1 MGQRYSF
8 SKKKISQ
15 LFPFILKNNYSDKFH
30 DECGV
35 FGIYSP
41 FKIDT
46 FSLIQF
52 GLFALQHRGQEACG
66 FSVLRD
72 GFILSHKN
80 EGFVLDFFKKI
91 SNSECYHGNA
101 AIGHTRYST
110 EGGQSKKNIQPF
122 FGEDSYGRSTIS
134 IVHNGNLVN
143 AQYIRKELEHQG
155 INFISEHSDSEV
167 ILRLIQKYLPEYEN
181 NLEKAIQKTT
191 VDIKGAYSVIVL
203 MKNKMAAFRDPN
215 GIRPLCYGMLDD
227 KTYIFSSETCGI
239 DSVGG
244 FYVRDLLPGEIIIV
258 DQKSIQFSKL
268 RKIKNRNV
276 KKRICSFEYI
286 YFSRPDS
293 LIENV
298 NVYEV
303 REKSGEKLYEQHPVE
318 ADVVIGVPDSGVPA
332 SIGYSK
338 ASGIPFKPILVK
350 NKYIGRSFI
359 LPKKEMREKMVNLKL
374 NPILDEIKGKRIV
387 IIDDSI
393 VRGTTSRRLVYILR
407 KAGAKEIHFRSA
419 SPPIIGPCYLGV
431 DTPTRKDLISYNH
444 IDKKS
449 IEKILNV
456 DSLEFLSMDNLID
469 ILGSIHYC
477 FGCFTGNYPV
487 QKTENNI
494 T

>member
-1 MGQRYSF
+1 MIY
-8 SKKKISQ
+8 Q
-15 LFPFILKNNYSDKFH
+15 LFPIKEKTDKFH
-30 DECGV
+30 DECGI

-41 FKIDT
+41 NKVDT

-72 GFILSHKN
+72 GFIISHKS
-80 EGFVLDFFKKI
+80 EGLVLDFFRKI
-91 SNSECYHGNA
+91 LNSECYHGNA

-122 FGEDSYGRSTIS
+122 FGENIYGKSTIS

-143 AQYIRKELEHQG
+143 AQYIRKKLESEGVH
-155 INFISEHSDSEV
+155 FISEYSDSEV
-167 ILRLIQKYLPEYEN
+167 ILRLIQKYLLESN
-181 NLEKAIQKTT
+181 SSLEKAIKKTT
-191 VDIKGAYSVIVL
+191 LDIKGAYSVIVL
-203 MKNKMAAFRDPN
+203 MDNKIAAFRDPN
-215 GIRPLCYGMLDD
+215 GIRPLCYGILNE

-239 DSVGG
+239 DSIGG
-244 FYVRDLLPGEIIIV
+244 IYIRDLFPGEIILV
-258 DQKSIQFSKL
+258 DKKSIKFSMI
-268 RKIKNRNV
+268 RKKKYI

-293 LIENV
+293 LIENI
-298 NVYEV
+298 NVYEI

-332 SIGYSK
+332 AIGYSK

-359 LPKKEMREKMVNLKL
+359 VPKQEMREKMVNLKL
-374 NPILDEIKGKRIV
+374 NPILYEIKEKRVV

-393 VRGTTSRRLVYILR
+393 VRGTTSRRLVFILR

-419 SPPIIGPCYLGV
+419 SPPIIAPCYLGI
-431 DTPTRKDLISYNH
+431 DTPSRKDLISYTN
-444 IDKKS
+444 IKENIK
-449 IEKILNV
+449 KILNV
-456 DSLEFLSMDNLID
+456 DSLEFLSMNNIID
-469 ILGSIHYC
+469 ILGSNNYC
-477 FGCFTGNYPV
+477 FGCFTGIYPV
-487 QKTENNI
+487 YKNI
-494 T
+494 NCTKINHEKK

>member
-1 MGQRYSF
+1 MSP
-8 SKKKISQ
+8 
-15 LFPFILKNNYSDKFH
+15 LLPFFHENKYSDKFYE
-30 DECGV
+30 ECGV

-41 FKIDT
+41 HKIDT

-80 EGFVLDFFKKI
+80 EGLVLDTFRNI
-91 SNSECYHGNA
+91 SNYECYHGNA
-101 AIGHTRYST
+101 VIGHTRYST

-122 FGEDSYGRSTIS
+122 FGEDINGKSTIS
-134 IVHNGNLVN
+134 IVHNGNLIN
-143 AQYIRKELEHQG
+143 AKNIRKNLELEG
-155 INFISEHSDSEV
+155 ITFISEYSDSEV
-167 ILRLIQKYLPEYEN
+167 ILRLIQKYLSIYN
-181 NLEKAIQKTT
+181 NILEIAIKKTIF
-191 VDIKGAYSVIVL
+191 DIKGAYSVIVL
-203 MKNKMAAFRDPN
+203 MNNQMAAFRDPN
-215 GIRPLCYGMLDD
+215 GIRPLCYGMLNE

-244 FYVRDLLPGEIIIV
+244 YYIRDLFPGEMAIV
-258 DQKSIQFSKL
+258 DKTTIRFTL
-268 RKIKNRNV
+268 MKNKRYT
-276 KKRICSFEYI
+276 KRRICSFEYI

-293 LIENV
+293 LIENI

-303 REKSGEKLYEQHPVE
+303 REKSGKKLYEQHPVQ

-332 SIGYSK
+332 AIGYSK

-359 LPKKEMREKMVNLKL
+359 LPKQEMREKMVNLKL
-374 NPILDEIKGKRIV
+374 NAILNEIRGKRIV

-407 KAGAKEIHFRSA
+407 KAGAIEIHFRSA

-431 DTPTRKDLISYNH
+431 DTPSRKDLISYKMKK
-444 IDKKS
+444 DK
-449 IEKILNV
+449 IAQFLDV
-456 DSLEFLSMDNLID
+456 DSLEFLSITNLID
-469 ILGSIHYC
+469 ILGGKNYC
-477 FGCFTGNYPV
+477 FGCFTGDYPIH
-487 QKTENNI
+487 KKK
-494 T
+494 

>member
-1 MGQRYSF
+1 MVQRFSF
-8 SKKKISQ
+8 FKKMIYK
-15 LFPFILKNNYSDKFH
+15 LYPYILKNNSFDKFH
-30 DECGV
+30 DECGI
-35 FGIYSP
+35 FGIFSP
-41 FKIDT
+41 YKVDT

-66 FSVLRD
+66 FSVLQD
-72 GFILSHKN
+72 GFIISHKS
-80 EGFVLDFFKKI
+80 EGLVLDFFRKI

-101 AIGHTRYST
+101 VIGHTRYST

-122 FGEDSYGRSTIS
+122 FGEDSYGKSIIS

-143 AQYIRKELEHQG
+143 AKNIRKKLESKG
-155 INFISEHSDSEV
+155 INFISEYSDSEV
-167 ILRLIQKYLPEYEN
+167 ILRLIQKYLSESDN
-181 NLEKAIQKTT
+181 SLEKAIQKTT
-191 VDIKGAYSVIVL
+191 IDIKGAYSVIVL
-203 MKNKMAAFRDPN
+203 MDNKMAAFRDPN
-215 GIRPLCYGMLDD
+215 GIRPLCYGMLNES
-227 KTYIFSSETCGI
+227 TYIFSSETCGI

-258 DQKSIQFSKL
+258 DQKKSIQFSLITEK
-268 RKIKNRNV
+268 KNT

-293 LIENV
+293 LIENI
-298 NVYEV
+298 NVYEI

-359 LPKKEMREKMVNLKL
+359 IPKQEMREKMVNLKL

-431 DTPTRKDLISYNH
+431 NTPSKKDLISYNH
-444 IDKKS
+444 IDKKD
-449 IEKILNV
+449 IERILNV
-456 DSLEFLSMDNLID
+456 DSLEFLSMNNLID
-469 ILGSIHYC
+469 ILGSVHYC

-487 QKTENNI
+487 QKN
-494 T
+494 

>member
-1 MGQRYSF
+1 M
-8 SKKKISQ
+8 ISQ
-15 LFPFILKNNYSDKFH
+15 LFPSILKNSYSDKFH

-41 FKIDT
+41 HKVDT

-72 GFILSHKN
+72 GFIISHKS
-80 EGFVLDFFKKI
+80 EGLVLDFFRKI
-91 SNSECYHGNA
+91 SNSECYNGNA
-101 AIGHTRYST
+101 VIGHTRYST

-122 FGEDSYGRSTIS
+122 FGENSDGRSTIS

-143 AQYIRKELEHQG
+143 AQSIRKKLESEG
-155 INFISEHSDSEV
+155 VNFISEYSDSEV
-167 ILRLIQKYLPEYEN
+167 ILRLIQKYLLESN
-181 NLEKAIQKTT
+181 NSLEKAIQKTT
-191 VDIKGAYSVIVL
+191 LDIMGAYSVIVL
-203 MKNKMAAFRDPN
+203 MNNQMAAFRDPN
-215 GIRPLCYGMLDD
+215 GIRPLCYGMLNE

-239 DSVGG
+239 DSVDG
-244 FYVRDLLPGEIIIV
+244 FYIRDLFPGEIIIV
-258 DQKSIQFSKL
+258 DQKSIRFSMLTEK
-268 RKIKNRNV
+268 KYT

-293 LIENV
+293 LIENI
-298 NVYEV
+298 NVYEI

-332 SIGYSK
+332 AIGYSK

-359 LPKKEMREKMVNLKL
+359 LPKQEMREKMVNLKL
-374 NPILDEIKGKRIV
+374 NPILDEIKEKRIV

-419 SPPIIGPCYLGV
+419 SPPIIAPCYLGV
-431 DTPTRKDLISYNH
+431 DTPSKKDLISYNH
-444 IDKKS
+444 IDQKN
-449 IEKILNV
+449 IAKILDV
-456 DSLEFLSMDNLID
+456 DSLEFLSMANLVN
-469 ILGSIHYC
+469 ILGGSHYC

-487 QKTENNI
+487 KKYNNKL
-494 T
+494 

>member
-1 MGQRYSF
+1 MGKLNHF
-8 SKKKISQ
+8 D
-15 LFPFILKNNYSDKFH
+15 SDKFH
-30 DECGV
+30 EECGV
-35 FGIYSP
+35 FGVYSP
-41 FKIDT
+41 NKVDT

-72 GFILSHKN
+72 GFLLSHKS
-80 EGFVLDFFKKI
+80 EGLVLDSFREI
-91 SNSECYHGNA
+91 SNSKCYHGNA
-101 AIGHTRYST
+101 VIGHTRYST

-122 FGEDSYGRSTIS
+122 FGEDSHGKSIIS

-143 AQYIRKELEHQG
+143 AKKIRKNLESKG
-155 INFISEHSDSEV
+155 ITFISEHSDSEV
-167 ILRLIQKYLPEYEN
+167 ILRLIQKYLHEYDN
-181 NLEKAIQKTT
+181 SLERAIQKTT
-191 VDIKGAYSVIVL
+191 LDIQGAYSVIVL
-203 MKNKMAAFRDPN
+203 MNNKIAAFRDPN
-215 GIRPLCYGMLDD
+215 GIRPLCYGMLNE

-244 FYVRDLLPGEIIIV
+244 FYIRDLFPGEMAIV
-258 DQKSIQFSKL
+258 DQKSIRFSL
-268 RKIKNRNV
+268 L
-276 KKRICSFEYI
+276 KKKKYTRRRTCSFEYI

-293 LIENV
+293 LIENI

-359 LPKKEMREKMVNLKL
+359 LPKQEIRERIVNLKL

-393 VRGTTSRRLVYILR
+393 VRGTTSKKLVSILR
-407 KAGAKEIHFRSA
+407 KAGAREIHFRSA
-419 SPPIIGPCYLGV
+419 SPPIIAPCFLGV
-431 DTPTRKDLISYNH
+431 DTPRRKDLISHN
-444 IDKKS
+444 INK
-449 IEKILNV
+449 EKIAEILDV
-456 DSLEFLSMDNLID
+456 DSLEFLSMNSLIE
-469 ILGSIHYC
+469 ILGSTNYC

-487 QKTENNI
+487 HKK
-494 T
+494 

>member
-1 MGQRYSF
+1 MVQRFSF
-8 SKKKISQ
+8 FKNMIYK
-15 LFPFILKNNYSDKFH
+15 LYPYILNNNYFDKFH
-30 DECGV
+30 DECGI

-41 FKIDT
+41 YKVDT

-72 GFILSHKN
+72 GFIISHKS
-80 EGFVLDFFKKI
+80 EGLVLDFFRKI

-101 AIGHTRYST
+101 VIGHTRYST

-122 FGEDSYGRSTIS
+122 FGEDSYGKSIIS

-143 AQYIRKELEHQG
+143 AKNIRKKLESKG
-155 INFISEHSDSEV
+155 ISFISEHSDSEV
-167 ILRLIQKYLPEYEN
+167 ILRLIQKYLSESDN
-181 NLEKAIQKTT
+181 CLEKAIQKTT
-191 VDIKGAYSVIVL
+191 NDIKGAYSVIVL
-203 MKNKMAAFRDPN
+203 MDNKMAAFRDPN
-215 GIRPLCYGMLDD
+215 GIRPLCYGMLNEY
-227 KTYIFSSETCGI
+227 TYIFSSETCGI

-244 FYVRDLLPGEIIIV
+244 FYVRDLLPGEMIIV
-258 DQKSIQFSKL
+258 DQKKSIQFSLLTEK
-268 RKIKNRNV
+268 KNT

-298 NVYEV
+298 SVYEI

-359 LPKKEMREKMVNLKL
+359 LPKQEMREKMVNLKL

-431 DTPTRKDLISYNH
+431 NTPSKKDLISYNH
-444 IDKKS
+444 IDKKN

-456 DSLEFLSMDNLID
+456 DSLEFLSMNNLID
-469 ILGSIHYC
+469 ILGSIHHC

-487 QKTENNI
+487 QKN
-494 T
+494 

>member
-1 MGQRYSF
+1 MEQRYS
-8 SKKKISQ
+8 SYKKMISQ
-15 LFPFILKNNYSDKFH
+15 LFPSILKNNYWDKFH
-30 DECGV
+30 DECGI
-35 FGIYSP
+35 FGVYSP
-41 FKIDT
+41 YKIDT
-46 FSLIQF
+46 LSLIQF

-72 GFILSHKN
+72 GFIISHKS
-80 EGFVLDFFKKI
+80 EGLVLDFFRQI
-91 SNSECYHGNA
+91 SNSESYYGNA
-101 AIGHTRYST
+101 VIGHTRYST

-122 FGEDSYGRSTIS
+122 FGRNSYGKSTIS

-143 AQYIRKELEHQG
+143 AQNIRHKLESQG
-155 INFISEHSDSEV
+155 INFISEYSDSEV
-167 ILRLIQKYLPEYEN
+167 ILRLIQKYLSEYDN
-181 NLEKAIQKTT
+181 SLEKAIQKTT
-191 VDIKGAYSVIVL
+191 IDIRGAYSVIVL
-203 MKNKMAAFRDPN
+203 MDNKMAAFRDPN
-215 GIRPLCYGMLDD
+215 GIRPLCYGMLNEN
-227 KTYIFSSETCGI
+227 TYIFSSETCGI

-244 FYVRDLLPGEIIIV
+244 FYVRDLFPGEIIIV
-258 DQKSIQFSKL
+258 DKKSIQFSLLTK
-268 RKIKNRNV
+268 RKNTR
-276 KKRICSFEYI
+276 KRICSFEYI

-293 LIENV
+293 LIENI
-298 NVYEV
+298 NVYDI
-303 REKSGEKLYEQHPVE
+303 REKSGEKLYEQHPVK

-359 LPKKEMREKMVNLKL
+359 LPQQKIREKMVNLKL

-431 DTPTRKDLISYNH
+431 DTPSKKDLISYNH

-449 IEKILNV
+449 IAKILNV

-469 ILGSIHYC
+469 ILGSVHYC

-487 QKTENNI
+487 QKN
-494 T
+494 

>member
-1 MGQRYSF
+1 MI
-8 SKKKISQ
+8 SK
-15 LFPFILKNNYSDKFH
+15 LFPIFNQKKSSDKFH
-30 DECGV
+30 EECGI

-41 FKIDT
+41 QKVDT

-72 GFILSHKN
+72 GFILSHKS
-80 EGFVLDFFKKI
+80 EGLVLDSFRKI
-91 SNSECYHGNA
+91 SNSEYFHGNA

-122 FGEDSYGRSTIS
+122 FGEDPYGRSTIS
-134 IVHNGNLVN
+134 IVHNGNLIN
-143 AQYIRKELEHQG
+143 AQKIRKDLESKG
-155 INFISEHSDSEV
+155 VTFISEYSDSEV
-167 ILRLIQKYLPEYEN
+167 ILRLIQKYLSEYDN
-181 NLEKAIQKTT
+181 NLEIAIQKTII
-191 VDIKGAYSVIVL
+191 DIQGAYSVIVL
-203 MKNKMAAFRDPN
+203 MDNKIAAFRDPN
-215 GIRPLCYGMLDD
+215 GIRPLCYGMLNE

-244 FYVRDLLPGEIIIV
+244 YYIRDLFPGEMAIV
-258 DQKSIQFSKL
+258 DTKSIRFSL
-268 RKIKNRNV
+268 L
-276 KKRICSFEYI
+276 KKEKYTKRRICSFEYI

-293 LIENV
+293 LIENI
-298 NVYEV
+298 NVYEI

-359 LPKKEMREKMVNLKL
+359 IPKQEMREKMVNLKL
-374 NPILDEIKGKRIV
+374 NSILNEIRGKRIV

-419 SPPIIGPCYLGV
+419 SPPIIAPCYLGV
-431 DTPTRKDLISYNH
+431 DTPSKKDLISYN
-444 IDKKS
+444 IDKEK
-449 IEKILNV
+449 IAKILNV
-456 DSLEFLSMDNLID
+456 DSLEFLSMSNLID
-469 ILGSIHYC
+469 ILGGKNYC
-477 FGCFTGNYPV
+477 FGCFTGNYPIH
-487 QKTENNI
+487 KEK
-494 T
+494 

>member
-8 SKKKISQ
+8 SKKMISQ
-15 LFPFILKNNYSDKFH
+15 LFPSILKNSYTDKFH

-41 FKIDT
+41 HKVDT

-72 GFILSHKN
+72 GFIISHKS
-80 EGFVLDFFKKI
+80 EGLVLDFFRKI

-101 AIGHTRYST
+101 VIGHTRYST

-122 FGEDSYGRSTIS
+122 FGENSDGKSTIS

-143 AQYIRKELEHQG
+143 AQDIRKKLEFEG
-155 INFISEHSDSEV
+155 VNFISEYSDSEV
-167 ILRLIQKYLPEYEN
+167 ILRLIQKYLLEFN
-181 NLEKAIQKTT
+181 NSLEKAIQKTT
-191 VDIKGAYSVIVL
+191 LDIIGAYSVIVL
-203 MKNKMAAFRDPN
+203 MDNKMAAFRDPN
-215 GIRPLCYGMLDD
+215 GIRPLCYGMLNE

-244 FYVRDLLPGEIIIV
+244 FYVRDLFPGEIIIV
-258 DQKSIQFSKL
+258 DQKSIRFSMLKE
-268 RKIKNRNV
+268 KKYT

-293 LIENV
+293 LIENI
-298 NVYEV
+298 NVYEI

-332 SIGYSK
+332 AIGYSK

-359 LPKKEMREKMVNLKL
+359 LPKQEMREKMVNLKL

-419 SPPIIGPCYLGV
+419 SPPIIAPCYLGV
-431 DTPTRKDLISYNH
+431 DTPSKKDLISYNH

-449 IEKILNV
+449 IEKILDV
-456 DSLEFLSMDNLID
+456 DSLEFLSMANLIA
-469 ILGSIHYC
+469 ILGSSHYC

-487 QKTENNI
+487 KKNE
-494 T
+494 

>member
-1 MGQRYSF
+1 MYF
-8 SKKKISQ
+8 
-15 LFPFILKNNYSDKFH
+15 DKFH
-30 DECGV
+30 DECGI

-41 FKIDT
+41 YKVDT

-72 GFILSHKN
+72 GFIISHKSD
-80 EGFVLDFFKKI
+80 GLVLDFFRKI
-91 SNSECYHGNA
+91 SNSECYYGNA
-101 AIGHTRYST
+101 VIGHTRYST

-122 FGEDSYGRSTIS
+122 FGEDSYGKSIIS

-143 AQYIRKELEHQG
+143 ATNIRKKLESKG
-155 INFISEHSDSEV
+155 INFISEYSDSEV
-167 ILRLIQKYLPEYEN
+167 ILRLIQKYLSESDN
-181 NLEKAIQKTT
+181 SLEKAIQKTT
-191 VDIKGAYSVIVL
+191 IDIKGAYSVIVL
-203 MKNKMAAFRDPN
+203 MNNKMAAFRDPN
-215 GIRPLCYGMLDD
+215 GIRPLCYGMLNES
-227 KTYIFSSETCGI
+227 TYIFSSETCGI

-244 FYVRDLLPGEIIIV
+244 FYVRDVLPGEIIIV
-258 DQKSIQFSKL
+258 DQKKSIQFSLLTEK
-268 RKIKNRNV
+268 KNT

-298 NVYEV
+298 NVYEI

-359 LPKKEMREKMVNLKL
+359 LPKQEMREKMVNLKL

-431 DTPTRKDLISYNH
+431 NTPSKKDLISYNH
-444 IDKKS
+444 IDKKD

-456 DSLEFLSMDNLID
+456 DSLEFLSMNNLID

-487 QKTENNI
+487 QKN
-494 T
+494 